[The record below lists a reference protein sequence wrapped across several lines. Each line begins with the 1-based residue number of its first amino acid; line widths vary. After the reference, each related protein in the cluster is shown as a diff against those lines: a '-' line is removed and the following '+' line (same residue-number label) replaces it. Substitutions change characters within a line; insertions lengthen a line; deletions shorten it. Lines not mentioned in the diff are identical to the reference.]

1 MRTPH
6 DAVLQTKYNKLISI
20 IEEYHLLDLWEDMVA
35 DLDGLDLDISQLC
48 NLAEALLSKNLVLTT
63 EFHLKDRRWKK
74 QYNLMRNVDSVSTM
88 KF

>member
-20 IEEYHLLDLWEDMVA
+20 IEKYDLLDLWEDMIS
-35 DLDGLDLDISQLC
+35 DLDGLGDLSISQLC

-63 EFHLKDRRWKK
+63 EFHLKDKR
-74 QYNLMRNVDSVSTM
+74 
-88 KF
+88 